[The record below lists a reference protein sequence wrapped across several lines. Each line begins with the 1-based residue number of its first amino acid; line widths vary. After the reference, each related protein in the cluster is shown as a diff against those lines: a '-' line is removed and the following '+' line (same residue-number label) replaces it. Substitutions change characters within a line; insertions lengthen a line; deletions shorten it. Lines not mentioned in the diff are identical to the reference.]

1 MKAKKPSVR
10 KPVLDGD
17 LALSFAEG
25 AGQRARRRS
34 AKSEPQKTGSRSGYV
49 PEGDVRLT
57 VNVREDLHL
66 RLKVEAAHRR
76 TTIGEIIEELIDAHV
91 GENSLGKRKH
101 T

>member
-1 MKAKKPSVR
+1 MKAKKPSVQ
-10 KPVLDGD
+10 KPVLDGE

-25 AGQRARRRS
+25 
-34 AKSEPQKTGSRSGYV
+34 KGSRSKKQGGTRARAGKMDDSRSGKV

-91 GENSLGKRKH
+91 ERKDVR
-101 T
+101 

>member
-10 KPVLDGD
+10 KPMLDGD
-17 LALSFAEG
+17 LAVSFAEG
-25 AGQRARRRS
+25 
-34 AKSEPQKTGSRSGYV
+34 TGSRSRKRGAKPQPQKTVGTRSGNV

-91 GENSLGKRKH
+91 GRKSVR
-101 T
+101 

>member
-1 MKAKKPSVR
+1 MKGTKPSVR

-25 AGQRARRRS
+25 AGPHAPKRIT
-34 AKSEPQKTGSRSGYV
+34 EPEPRKVATRSGNV
-49 PEGDVRLT
+49 PKGDVRLT

-76 TTIGEIIEELIDAHV
+76 TTIGEIIEELIDKHV
-91 GENSLGKRKH
+91 GERAAGKRTH